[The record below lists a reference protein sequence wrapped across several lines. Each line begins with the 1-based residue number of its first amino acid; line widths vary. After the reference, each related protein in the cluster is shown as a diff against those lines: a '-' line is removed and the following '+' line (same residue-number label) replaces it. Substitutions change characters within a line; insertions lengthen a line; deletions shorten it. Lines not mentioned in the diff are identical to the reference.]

1 MQKFSKTS
9 LLLVLK
15 PPYFFSLILQ
25 HHETFVTFFSGLF
38 GLLTPIIAGH
48 VSPLEDT
55 LSTSQI
61 LGELIVHFKDFGS
74 WSWVVPGTCSI
85 RLQKQIFVQAHLT
98 GRLFGGVVGTDSE
111 LKVSHVIGSQFDAN
125 FDDLVHLVFA
135 YDNSFA
141 KLAAGFI
148 RTRLKDKNLCSE
160 NPEDVHHIWSLRWPP
175 WWCCNICLTKSL
187 SCCTRMRL

>member
-1 MQKFSKTS
+1 MQKFSKNFTFAGFET
-9 LLLVLK
+9 
-15 PPYFFSLILQ
+15 PYFFSLILQ
-25 HHETFVTFFSGLF
+25 HHEIFVTFFSGLF

-74 WSWVVPGTCSI
+74 WAWVVPGTCSI

-148 RTRLKDKNLCSE
+148 RTRLKDKNLCSK
-160 NPEDVHHIWSLRWPP
+160 
-175 WWCCNICLTKSL
+175 KS
-187 SCCTRMRL
+187 